1 MPIQQDPPASI
12 RISSIRCFR
21 FLAGWV
27 GWLWWGCLTT
37 AVCQPSQGVCDRG
50 GQPGNGPDVLR
61 VPDGVGLGISS
72 WKVATEIDTTN
83 KESRYCCKKQRLT
96 VGCIPIIAVFLFDF
110 LGAARKSQ
118 NSEQIGGGGIR
129 KRPPGGGSL
138 RRIYTSPATTTDPT
152 REKKIWPV
160 RARGRGR
167 GGQECGGAGKICG
180 LTGAGVMSASA
191 WQGEKR
197 HGMKEP

>member
-12 RISSIRCFR
+12 RIASIRCFR
-21 FLAGWV
+21 FLGGWV
-27 GWLWWGCLTT
+27 WWLWWGLPNYGRLSALPGGMRSGRP
-37 AVCQPSQGVCDRG
+37 AVDG
-50 GQPGNGPDVLR
+50 PGVLR

-72 WKVATEIDTTN
+72 RKVATRIDTTK

-96 VGCIPIIAVFLFDF
+96 VGCIPVIAVFLFNF
-110 LGAARKSQ
+110 LGVARKSQ
-118 NSEQIGGGGIR
+118 NSEPIGGGGIR

-138 RRIYTSPATTTDPT
+138 RRIYTSPTTTTDPT

-167 GGQECGGAGKICG
+167 GGQ
-180 LTGAGVMSASA
+180 
-191 WQGEKR
+191 
-197 HGMKEP
+197 